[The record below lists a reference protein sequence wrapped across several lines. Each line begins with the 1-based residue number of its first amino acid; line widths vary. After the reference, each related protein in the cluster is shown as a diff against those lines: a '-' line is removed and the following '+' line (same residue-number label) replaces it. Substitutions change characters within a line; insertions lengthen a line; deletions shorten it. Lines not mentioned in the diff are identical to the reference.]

1 MYDYDND
8 EDTAGYDCK
17 YDGGESEARKEWARD
32 ELEEYSQPDKE
43 AFIEHVKKQTQKYGV
58 RKWPSEPKS
67 NSRDFADGLMEWI
80 ESKADRPI
88 PELHDKNSID
98 DNKSFAEL
106 QAEADKELDEEINS
120 PEYWEKVKQ
129 DANEISSR
137 TPMYDFGLGQKS
149 NEQAMLDFY
158 GFKIVQR
165 IWREIREANNLPN
178 HDREAGQISTKLWQ
192 ELKDI
197 RAGRIPNPKS
207 ASKKKSAGNNNA
219 DPQNNDDKISE
230 PSATKSQKKKP
241 EPVEIVQRERQKGD
255 DYYMRTER
263 GVIRNS
269 SYRKFFQGRGIV
281 YEWIW
286 ANLVRSEWID
296 TKGYPVKEKYYDRG
310 LLAYCSTPQ
319 IIGDECGLAKNTVIK
334 YLDKFK
340 EAGIIKVDYL
350 VPKDGKRGQ
359 SVYIL
364 GTWKMEKV
372 MEDGK
377 LKDKIVERFYR
388 DEVFL
393 SKKPV
398 KN

>member
-17 YDGGESEARKEWARD
+17 YDGGESEARHGINMR
-32 ELEEYSQPDKE
+32 ELYPKP
-43 AFIEHVKKQTQKYGV
+43 K
-58 RKWPSEPKS
+58 SEP
-67 NSRDFADGLMEWI
+67 RDLADGLREYI
-80 ESKADRPI
+80 ESKAGRPF
-88 PELHDKNSID
+88 PDHYDENDDDVDVKKLYKELW
-98 DNKSFAEL
+98 AR
-106 QAEADKELDEEINS
+106 ADKELDKELED
-120 PEYWEKVKQ
+120 PAYWEEVFK
-129 DANEISSR
+129 DANERSVQ
-137 TPMYDFGLGQKS
+137 TPMYDFGLGKMS
-149 NEQAMLDFY
+149 NERAMLDFY
-158 GFKIVQR
+158 GLDIVQTIR
-165 IWREIREANNLPN
+165 REISEANNLPD
-178 HDREAGQISTKLWQ
+178 HVREIGQVSTKLWQ
-192 ELKDI
+192 ELRDI

-207 ASKKKSAGNNNA
+207 ASKKKSAGKHNA
-219 DPQNNDDKISE
+219 DPQNNDDKKSE
-230 PSATKSQKKKP
+230 PSATKSQKKKS
-241 EPVEIVQRERQKGD
+241 EPVEIVQRERERGD

-263 GVIRNS
+263 GVIRNR
-269 SYRKFFQGRGIV
+269 SYRELFQGRGIV

>member
-1 MYDYDND
+1 MRGKMYDYDND

-67 NSRDFADGLMEWI
+67 NSRDFADGLLEWV
-80 ESKADRPI
+80 ESKAGRPF

-106 QAEADKELDEEINS
+106 QAEADKELDEEINN

-137 TPMYDFGLGQKS
+137 TPMYDFGLGKMS

-165 IWREIREANNLPN
+165 IWREIREANNLPD
-178 HDREAGQISTKLWQ
+178 HDREVGQISTKLWQ
-192 ELKDI
+192 ELRDI

-230 PSATKSQKKKP
+230 SSTKPKKKES

-255 DYYMRTER
+255 DYYMKRER
-263 GVIRNS
+263 GVIRNR
-269 SYRKFFQGRGIV
+269 SYRELLKGPGTV

-296 TKGYPVKEKYYDRG
+296 TKGYPIKEKYFDKG
-310 LLAYCSTPQ
+310 LLAYCSSYRK
-319 IIGDECGLAKNTVIK
+319 IAKECGLHKNKVQEYI
-334 YLDKFK
+334 DDFK
-340 EAGIIKVDYL
+340 EAGIIKVEHL
-350 VPKDGKRGQ
+350 IPEGKKRGQ
-359 SVYIL
+359 SVFIL
-364 GTWKMEKV
+364 GEWKEV
-372 MEDGK
+372 NGK
-377 LKDKIVERFYR
+377 AVERYYIA
-388 DEVFL
+388 EIFL
-393 SKKPV
+393 SEKDGQNMP
-398 KN
+398 N